1 MTKICRPCNWP
12 MIVIKAT
19 TGILELG
26 QTTPPEDPIIFYKC
40 PKCGKLIERSIIKI
54 QGTAKLIAEENQK
67 SKPRIKK

>member
-1 MTKICRPCNWP
+1 
-12 MIVIKAT
+12 MIVIKAN
-19 TGILELG
+19 TGTLG
-26 QTTPPEDPIIFYKC
+26 WTSNYKYEHEIKEPIIFYKC